1 MKFVG
6 IDLHKKS
13 ISLCVRDASGRIVT
27 RRRFHTQDVDRI
39 SGFFGSLDEFAFC
52 VEATSAYEWLVQ
64 LLEPM
69 ARQWVLVHP
78 SRMRVI
84 AESTS
89 KSDKVDAE
97 VLSDFLQLGKLPR
110 AYRPTPREREHRT
123 LARYRAKCRQRVTKL
138 RCRIRHILANYNAD
152 RVNLFGVEG
161 REHLSTVVVTK
172 ADRFV
177 LDELLSEHDEA
188 MARLAKAKQE
198 LRRFAAT
205 GDASEE
211 QARAIATS
219 VPGIGETIAEVVLAE
234 LADVERFGSIASAG
248 SYAGLAPGRRG
259 SADKVIELGIT
270 KQGSRLLRWAM
281 VQAAWQAVRHSARWR
296 EVYERIKKRRG
307 SKRAIVA
314 VARKLLVVLASL
326 LKSGQL
332 YRRTEAEEKEVA
344 RRARLRRVKSSRREP
359 AAKCV

>member
-27 RRRFHTQDVDRI
+27 RKRFSTADTETI
-39 SGFFGSLDEFAFC
+39 AAFFASLVEFRFS

-69 ARQWVLVHP
+69 SKGWVLVHP
-78 SRMRVI
+78 GRMRLI
-84 AESTS
+84 AESTD

-97 VLSDFLQLGKLPR
+97 VLSEFLWLGKLPR

-138 RCRIRHILANYNAD
+138 RCRIRHVLANYNAD
-152 RVNLFGVEG
+152 RVDLFGPEG
-161 REHLSTVVVTK
+161 REHLASVAVTK

-177 LDELLSEHDEA
+177 LNELLAEHDEA
-188 MARLAKAKQE
+188 LVRLTKAKME
-198 LRRFAAT
+198 LRVFAAA
-205 GDASEE
+205 GDDAEQ
-211 QARAIATS
+211 QAREIATS
-219 VPGIGETIAEVVLAE
+219 MPGIGETIAEVVLAE

-248 SYAGLAPGRRG
+248 KYAGLAPGRRG

-281 VQAAWQAVRHSARWR
+281 VQAAWQAVRHSARWH

-314 VARKLLVVLASL
+314 VARKLLVVLTSL
-326 LKSGQL
+326 LKSGQM
-332 YRRTEAEEKEVA
+332 YRRNEAEDKEAA
-344 RRARLRRVKSSRREP
+344 RKARLRQAKLSRRK
-359 AAKCV
+359 AAA